1 MTSGI
6 VIREATAAEWDAIE
20 DLVMAAYAEFRPL
33 FPERAWDGWMENI
46 RQVIHAETG
55 VLIVATEDGGIRGV
69 VKFYP
74 EASQS
79 ALGTW
84 PAGAAAI
91 RILAVHP
98 QYRGHGLGLL
108 LAQECLRRARALKIP
123 VIFLYTGEFMHAAR
137 HIYEKL
143 GFKRAPEF
151 DRSPGP
157 IAYRLDM
164 RGKGDN

>member
-1 MTSGI
+1 MATETLM
-6 VIREATAAEWDAIE
+6 REAAAGEWDAIE
-20 DLVMAAYAEFRPL
+20 DLVLAAYAEFRPL

-46 RQVIHAETG
+46 RQVIHADTG
-55 VLIVATEDGGIRGV
+55 DLIVAEEEGAIRGV

-79 ALGTW
+79 TLGTW
-84 PAGAAAI
+84 PEGAAAI

-108 LAQECLRRARALKIP
+108 LARECLRRAQDLKIP
-123 VIFLYTGEFMHAAR
+123 AIFLYTGEFMHAAR

-143 GFKRAPEF
+143 GFVRAPEF

-164 RGKGDN
+164 EGRIEE